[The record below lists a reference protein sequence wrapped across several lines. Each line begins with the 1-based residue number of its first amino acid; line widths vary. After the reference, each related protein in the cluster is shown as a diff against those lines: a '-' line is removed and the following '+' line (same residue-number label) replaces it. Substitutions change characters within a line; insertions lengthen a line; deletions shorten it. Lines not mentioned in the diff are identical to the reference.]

1 MATLRELIIKVS
13 ANSQSFQTEIARAS
27 RMGQDYYKT
36 MQNGGRQAAIAA
48 KESQKALSELTDGF
62 ASAGRAAT
70 AAAAAFATGK
80 LVQIADQWNSVNAR
94 LKQASVSSND
104 FTLSQ
109 TRLMAISQSTGTA
122 FTDNANLFSRA
133 AASMREFGYSSDEVL
148 KITEAVS
155 TGLKLSGA
163 STEESSSVIT
173 QFSQALAQGVLRGEE
188 FNAVNESGDRVIRAL
203 AAGMGVARKDLKAMA
218 DQGQLTID
226 KVVPALISQLGV
238 LQGEFSALPPTVS
251 GSMQKVTNSFMA
263 WVGGVNQATGATDAL
278 SGGLDGLAGTLDSLT
293 SSAVS
298 GALSDVA
305 DNMSLVTTA
314 AGGLVGIGLA
324 RYLGGIVTSATSAT
338 GALISAAKSEVALA
352 VAQEKAAQSS
362 VAASRAAVYRAQ
374 QALQSA
380 KSADV
385 QAAQQER
392 VAAAEARVTAAQ
404 GRLTTALTTGT
415 AAEKVRARTALERA
429 QAGLVAAK
437 NADAQAIAERK
448 LAAAQSALGRNIA
461 GRVSAQNNLNSVT
474 SVGTRLMS
482 GALGLIGGIPGLVM
496 LGAGAWYAVY
506 QNQNQEQARKSA
518 QEYASTIQEV
528 SDSSKT
534 MTLTEASDN
543 EDKARKSLKEQNRLI
558 SEQSSKVKALKEDIA
573 GYQYMLAN
581 RGPTTSGGF
590 MINHL
595 TSVEAATKGLAS
607 ATESLAVEQERLTQ
621 LQDKAQE
628 IQRVLEGIEHRRVVL
643 IRQQAAEQ
651 NAAYQSLIIMNG
663 QHTEFNRLLGLGN
676 QLLMERQ
683 GLVNVPMRMPQADL
697 TSQQAN
703 ALEKSR
709 QDLELSK
716 LKGEAKER
724 ARLGYAADELGL
736 KDEPQFKTNRD
747 LYINQGLAK
756 WQNDESNK
764 PTRKAP
770 KSEEVKAAEKTED
783 VYKRLIKQQEEQ
795 IALGSQNTELAKV
808 KYQVTQGEL
817 ASLEQAKKET
827 ILHNAALID
836 QKNIAEQLKTFR
848 EGLADSNAAARD
860 RGNIDFLGAGMGDKA
875 RDRMKE
881 MADIRTDFLKQQQDL
896 QRDFSRGE
904 ISEDLYK
911 QQTEALQAALAERL
925 AIQEEYYKKTD
936 EQQSDWRAG
945 ISDSLMNYADQVS
958 DLSSMA
964 ASATSEILDAT
975 TNSISNNLTNVL
987 TGAASFKDGMSNI
1000 FSSLGETVIKT
1011 LIQMAT
1017 QALITKAIM
1026 ASFGGGA
1033 GGLFGSL
1040 FGGASGAASVGSA
1053 IQSAGANFSF
1063 NALGGVYDSPSLS
1076 AYSGGVY
1083 STPQYFAFAKGAGV
1097 FGEAGPEAI
1106 MPLTRGAD
1114 GSLGVR
1120 AVGRQSQAVQDAAR
1134 QIEAQ
1139 PRIAVSVDAR
1149 STFTGQPDDATMLA
1163 VDRRNAA
1170 LERRIIN
1177 TLTAEVNNPQKKF
1190 GRAIYSNLQP
1200 KKPR

>member
-27 RMGQDYYKT
+27 RMGADYYKT
-36 MQNGGRQAAIAA
+36 MQNGGRQAAAAA

-163 STEESSSVIT
+163 STEEAGSVIT

-188 FNAVNESGDRVIRAL
+188 FNAVNEAGDRVIRAL
-203 AAGMGVARKDLKAMA
+203 AAGMGVARKDLKAMT

-263 WVGGVNQATGATDAL
+263 WVGGVSQATGATDAL
-278 SGGLDGLAGTLDSLT
+278 SGGLDGLAKTLDSLT

-324 RYLGGIVTSATSAT
+324 RYLGGIVTSASSAT

-374 QALQSA
+374 QALQGA

-404 GRLTTALTTGT
+404 GRLTTALATGT

-506 QNQNQEQARKSA
+506 QNQEQARKSA

-528 SDSSKT
+528 SDRSKA

-543 EDKARKSLKEQNRLI
+543 EDKARKSLNEQNRLI

-621 LQDKAQE
+621 LQAKAQE
-628 IQRVLEGIEHRRVVL
+628 IQQVLEGLENRRVAL

-651 NAAYQSLIIMNG
+651 NAAYQSLIMMNG

-676 QLLMERQ
+676 NLLMARQ
-683 GLVNVPMRMPQADL
+683 GLVNAPMRMPQADL
-697 TSQQAN
+697 TSQQTN
-703 ALEKSR
+703 AIEKSR
-709 QDLELSK
+709 RDLALSK
-716 LKGEAKER
+716 LKGEEKEK
-724 ARLGYAADELGL
+724 ARLGYAADDLGL
-736 KDEPQFKTNRD
+736 TTAPQFQTGRQE
-747 LYINQGLAK
+747 LINNGLAE
-756 WQNDESNK
+756 WRNNEANK
-764 PTRKAP
+764 PKRKGP
-770 KSEEVKAAEKTED
+770 KTDEEKAED
-783 VYKRLIKQQEEQ
+783 VYKRLLKQQREQ
-795 IALGSQNTELAKV
+795 IALESQNTELAKV

-817 ASLEQAKKET
+817 HTLEQSKKET
-827 ILHNAALID
+827 LLHNAALID

-848 EGLADSNAAARD
+848 DGLADSNAAARD
-860 RGNIDFLGAGMGDKA
+860 RGNIDFLGAGMGNKA

-881 MADIRTDFLKQQQDL
+881 MADIRSDFLKQQRDL
-896 QRDFSRGE
+896 QRDFSKGQ

-911 QQTEALQAALAERL
+911 QQTEALQVALTERL
-925 AIQEEYYKKTD
+925 QIQEEYYKKTD

-945 ISDSLMNYADQVS
+945 ISDSLMNYADQAS
-958 DLSSMA
+958 DLSSMS
-964 ASATSEILDAT
+964 ASATSEILNNA
-975 TNSISNNLTNVL
+975 TNSISTNMTNVL
-987 TGAASFKDGMSNI
+987 TGATTFKEGMSNI
-1000 FSSLGETVIKT
+1000 FTSLGESVIQS

-1017 QALITKAIM
+1017 QALITKAIL
-1026 ASFGGGA
+1026 ASVGGGFGGI
-1033 GGLFGSL
+1033 FGSI
-1040 FGGASGAASVGSA
+1040 FGGASGAASSGTA

-1083 STPQYFAFAKGAGV
+1083 NTPQYFAFAKGAGV

-1120 AVGRQSQAVQDAAR
+1120 AVGRESPAVQNAAR
-1134 QIEAQ
+1134 QQQE
-1139 PRIAVSVDAR
+1139 RKLL
-1149 STFTGQPDDATMLA
+1149 STGDINVNYHLTGKPDDVMMQTLDAHGRRLA
-1163 VDRRNAA
+1163 KQIKS
-1170 LERRIIN
+1170 E
-1177 TLTAEVNNPQKKF
+1177 LTSDVNNPQNAF
-1190 GRAIYSNLQP
+1190 GRALYSNLQP